1 MLFVYLIIYGSALPE
16 SWRDEEVVTIMFYW
30 GDFSILAW
38 AESIIPMSRC
48 IPFVM
53 PVTQGGHF
61 RSYSWSGHVTWL
73 VFSLCIRST
82 LISRKLISDY
92 LITEHI

>member
-1 MLFVYLIIYGSALPE
+1 MVFAYLIIYGSALPQ

-30 GDFSILAW
+30 GDFSILAL

-48 IPFVM
+48 IPFIM
-53 PVTQGGHF
+53 PVSEGGQF

-73 VFSLCIRST
+73 VFNLCIRST